1 MRIDRLGLPR
11 GLARLLGGALLF
23 VLVLPNLA
31 AWPSAFLD
39 RGPDGPPRASIFP
52 IALTLFDPFVW
63 TCARNSVA
71 VAATVA
77 AGSLV
82 VGVGLGLIVGR
93 WRFWGRAPLWALAIV
108 PMLAGPLLVAPGI
121 ALALGGQRGWD
132 GPADRTAFGLS
143 SGLFVRWAA
152 LAWTGLVVGAPLVA
166 LTTVSALGRV
176 APSWSEAARAAG
188 ASRGRAWRDVV
199 WPILR
204 PEAAR
209 ASAVVFALTLVE
221 PAGPLILG
229 LKRTLAVQ
237 MFDAARRLHQPTH
250 AATLAVIAIAIAA
263 AGRAA
268 IGWWGGPC
276 PKTGSG
282 TLNSRVP
289 DPVFGQF
296 LTPRASVRRAH
307 CSRLALA
314 AWCVSSVGPIWLLL
328 RQAFRAS
335 RGAGPDAWSATLG
348 GWLADAELH
357 AWAVNSVVTAGI
369 AVAIDLAILRAIF
382 PRSPGPNLGAIR
394 PAVRLLETNPPLA
407 LGVGALAS
415 LWLIESL
422 GDFGG
427 GGAPAGWLRSVALE
441 LSPGRSPGI
450 LLILALASVQ
460 FPMLARVADLA
471 RGLIRPVRVD
481 SARIMGESDRHAS
494 RAGEGIRL
502 GVVPVLPA
510 LLAVSL
516 AATDLAPA
524 LLLTPSSGRRTLAP
538 AALEFLLEAD
548 PLGSRAFGPISIILG
563 VRLLAFVIAWRSR
576 VGTFGDWFR
585 DG

>member
-1 MRIDRLGLPR
+1 M
-11 GLARLLGGALLF
+11 GGALLF

-52 IALTLFDPFVW
+52 FALTLFDPFVW
-63 TCARNSVA
+63 TCTRNSVV
-71 VAATVA
+71 VAATAA

-121 ALALGGQRGWD
+121 ALVLGGQRGWD
-132 GPADRTAFGLS
+132 GPADRTALGLS

-209 ASAVVFALTLVE
+209 ASAVVFALMLLE

-268 IGWWGGPC
+268 IGWWGGP
-276 PKTGSG
+276 TYAHAGQ
-282 TLNSRVP
+282 LDVP
-289 DPVFGQF
+289 

-314 AWCVSSVGPIWLLL
+314 AWCLSSVGPIWLLL

-335 RGAGPDAWSATLG
+335 REAGPDAWSATLG
-348 GWLADAELH
+348 GWLADVELH

-382 PRSPGPNLGAIR
+382 PRSPGPNFGAIR

-427 GGAPAGWLRSVALE
+427 WTPAGWLRSVALE

-460 FPMLARVADLA
+460 LPMLARVADLA

-538 AALEFLLEAD
+538 AALEFLLGTD
-548 PLGSRAFGPISIILG
+548 PLGPRAFGPISIILG
-563 VRLLAFVIAWRSR
+563 VRLLAFVLAWRSR
-576 VGTFGDWFR
+576 VGTFGDWSR